1 MLQKCLTTTFEN
13 IRVQSNYID
22 IIELPQYTYSS
33 PISAV
38 FVSEYLLKGTSIEI
52 IDTKLAMENAE
63 STITS
68 EKGLC
73 MNLLINTDDNGY
85 VEIPRFN

>member
-52 IDTKLAMENAE
+52 IDT
-63 STITS
+63 
-68 EKGLC
+68 
-73 MNLLINTDDNGY
+73 
-85 VEIPRFN
+85 